1 LKIRLAVKTEHYE
14 EIKSKL
20 LSAGIEIDDNADLI
34 LSEKDQ
40 FVNYLPVKEQE
51 TNDRLKISVED
62 IVYIETCGRDVLVHT
77 EEAIYQAVDRIYQLC
92 NMLNTEE
99 FLRVSNSVIVS
110 KKKVRKIKPSFS
122 MKFILT
128 MSDGSQVDV
137 TRSYYNIF
145 REALGI

>member
-1 LKIRLAVKTEHYE
+1 MKIRLAVKTEHYE